1 VKALIELEF
10 FVRAADSGSFSAA
23 ARSLDLSPAAA
34 SAAIKRLE
42 AELQTRLF
50 VRSTRSLRLT
60 PDGER
65 FLQHCRLALQAVSDG
80 EQALRGDGS
89 QLRGQLQLS
98 LPSDL
103 GRNVVLGWL
112 DAFLAR
118 HPGLRLRVQLSDR
131 LADVY
136 RQPVDLALRYGAP
149 ADSALVAL
157 PLLPHNR
164 RVACAA
170 PAYLQ
175 RHGSPQQPQDL
186 KRHNCLRFLL
196 SDDLHARW
204 RFHGAG
210 GDSVVAV
217 EGDRVSDDG
226 DAVRR
231 WAVDGHGIAYKSW
244 LDICADVGA
253 GRLVALLPEWRGE
266 AAPLNLVCAD
276 RRLLSPA
283 VQALREHLSACC
295 AQLPPPP
302 AVTSSA

>member
-1 VKALIELEF
+1 MKALMELEF

-42 AELQTRLF
+42 AELQVRLF

-65 FLQHCRLALQAVSDG
+65 FLQHCRVALQALSDG

-89 QLRGQLQLS
+89 ALRGSLQLS

-103 GRNVVLGWL
+103 GRHTVLPWL

-118 HPGLRLRVQLSDR
+118 HPALRLRVQLSDR

-136 RQPVDLALRYGAP
+136 REPVDLALRYGAP
-149 ADSALVAL
+149 ADSALIAL
-157 PLLPHNR
+157 PLLPQNR
-164 RVACAA
+164 RVLCAA
-170 PAYLQ
+170 PVYLA
-175 RHGSPQQPQDL
+175 RAGRPAQPQDL
-186 KRHNCLRFLL
+186 RRHNCLRFLL
-196 SDDLHARW
+196 SDELHARW
-204 RFHGAG
+204 RFHGAH
-210 GDSVVAV
+210 GDSVVTV

-226 DAVRR
+226 EAVRR
-231 WAVDGHGIAYKSW
+231 WAVAGHGIAYKSW
-244 LDICADVGA
+244 LDVHADVQA
-253 GRLVALLPEWRGE
+253 GRLETLLPHWRGE
-266 AAPLNLVCAD
+266 SAPLNLICAD

-283 VQALREHLSACC
+283 VQALREFLAARC
-295 AQLPPPP
+295 AELRPPPVV
-302 AVTSSA
+302 A

>member
-1 VKALIELEF
+1 MKALIELEF

-42 AELQTRLF
+42 TELHTRLF

-65 FLQHCRLALQAVSDG
+65 FLQHCRLALQALADG
-80 EQALRGDGS
+80 EQALRGDAAA
-89 QLRGQLQLS
+89 LRGNLQLS

-103 GRNVVLGWL
+103 GRNRVLAWL
-112 DAFLAR
+112 DDFLAA
-118 HPGLRLRVQLSDR
+118 HPALRLRVQLSDR

-164 RVACAA
+164 RVLCAA
-170 PAYLQ
+170 PDYLQ
-175 RHGSPQQPQDL
+175 RHGRPQHPQDL
-186 KRHNCLRFLL
+186 KQHNCLRFLL
-196 SDDLHARW
+196 SDELHARW

-210 GDSVVAV
+210 GDCLVTVD
-217 EGDRVSDDG
+217 GDRISDDS

-231 WAVDGHGIAYKSW
+231 WAVAGRGLAYKSW
-244 LDICADVGA
+244 LDICADVAA
-253 GRLVALLPEWRGE
+253 GRLEVLLPDWRGE
-266 AAPLNLVCAD
+266 AAPLHLIWAD

-283 VQALREHLSACC
+283 VQALREFLAARC
-295 AQLPPPP
+295 AQLPSPPG
-302 AVTSSA
+302 VV

>member
-1 VKALIELEF
+1 MKALIELEF

-42 AELQTRLF
+42 TELHTRLF

-65 FLQHCRLALQAVSDG
+65 FLQHCRLALQALADG
-80 EQALRGDGS
+80 EQALRGDAAA
-89 QLRGQLQLS
+89 LRGNLQLS

-103 GRNVVLGWL
+103 GRNRVLAWL
-112 DAFLAR
+112 DDFLAA
-118 HPGLRLRVQLSDR
+118 HPALRLRVQLSDR

-164 RVACAA
+164 RVLCAA
-170 PAYLQ
+170 PDYLQ
-175 RHGSPQQPQDL
+175 RHGRPQHPQDL
-186 KRHNCLRFLL
+186 KQHNCLRFLL
-196 SDDLHARW
+196 SDELHARW

-210 GDSVVAV
+210 GDCLVTVD
-217 EGDRVSDDG
+217 GDRISDDG

-231 WAVDGHGIAYKSW
+231 WAVAGRGLAYKSW
-244 LDICADVGA
+244 LDICADVAA
-253 GRLVALLPEWRGE
+253 GRLEVLLPDWRGE
-266 AAPLNLVCAD
+266 AAPLHLICAD

-283 VQALREHLSACC
+283 VQALREFLAARC
-295 AQLPPPP
+295 AQLPSPPG
-302 AVTSSA
+302 VV